1 LLGTFI
7 NNRLPTKL
15 NLFARGCLHND
26 SLLCSNGCDAIEDI
40 NHLFLNCPVF
50 GAVWSD
56 IISWLGI
63 TWVLPD
69 NAISVASQL
78 CGAHGF
84 GKKIRT
90 SLQAIW
96 LALIWSI

>member
-1 LLGTFI
+1 MTGYPQSLIFLLVVAYI
-7 NNRLPTKL
+7 MIP
-15 NLFARGCLHND
+15 
-26 SLLCSNGCDAIEDI
+26 CSNGCDAIEDI

-84 GKKIRT
+84 CKKIRT